1 VKWSLDDQLDAEP
14 DGPTRVLSFR
24 LIHEAL
30 SNVAAHADATK
41 VSVSLSSIDGGISAV
56 IVDDGDGFEPASIPQ
71 PRPGHLGISNVRYLA
86 QRVGGRFDIES
97 APGFGCAVR
106 IWIPLDRQVPTVVS
120 S

>member
-1 VKWSLDDQLDAEP
+1 
-14 DGPTRVLSFR
+14 